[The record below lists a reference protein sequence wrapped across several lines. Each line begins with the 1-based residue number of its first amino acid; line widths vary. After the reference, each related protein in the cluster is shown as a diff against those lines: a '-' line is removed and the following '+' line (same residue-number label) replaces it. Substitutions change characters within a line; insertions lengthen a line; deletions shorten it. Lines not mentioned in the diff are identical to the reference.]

1 MNRRLAMTAALCA
14 IAALIFSA
22 KEAAAA
28 CLNALELCGKM
39 IIPALF
45 PFFVLS
51 ILLNRLGLPG
61 MLGKVFAPFASRL
74 YGISGAGASALLI
87 GLTGGYPLGAAYI
100 ADMERQGS
108 ITASE
113 GERLLGFCNNSGPA
127 FIIGAVGAG
136 VFASSKAGV
145 YLYCIHTGAAVLK
158 GLIMRRRGGQAAPCA
173 PTHNSAAEAPFSQ
186 ALPEAVKQATIS
198 IINVCGFAV
207 CFTVLIGLL
216 DADGFFSLAV
226 GRISALTGLELHW
239 VRALLMGLLELSSG
253 AGAMRGLAVSPA
265 NLALAAFILGW
276 GGVSVHFQTMAL
288 IAGSDIKGALHFA
301 GRLISAVTGAAAAY
315 LMYYIIV

>member
-1 MNRRLAMTAALCA
+1 MNRRLAITAALCA
-14 IAALIFSA
+14 MAALIFSA

-61 MLGKVFAPFASRL
+61 MLGKLFAPFASRL

-127 FIIGAVGAG
+127 FIIGAVGSG
-136 VFASSKAGV
+136 VFGSVKVGLLLYAVHIFSALAAGLFFRNRSFCGETQPV
-145 YLYCIHTGAAVLK
+145 LLESVDTGSVL
-158 GLIMRRRGGQAAPCA
+158 A
-173 PTHNSAAEAPFSQ
+173 
-186 ALPEAVKQATIS
+186 EAVKQAVAS
-198 IINVCGFAV
+198 ILNVCGFV
-207 CFTVLIGLL
+207 LCFSVMVGLL
-216 DADGFFSLAV
+216 DAQGLFSLAC
-226 GRISALTGLELHW
+226 GFLSSHLGWELHFS
-239 VRALLMGLLELSSG
+239 RALLTGVLELGSA
-253 AGAMRGLAVSPA
+253 AGAMAGLDLTPH
-265 NLALAAFILGW
+265 NLALAAGVLGW
-276 GGVSVHFQTMAL
+276 GGLSVHFQTLAVL
-288 IAGSDIKGALHFA
+288 AGSKIKGTLHLT
-301 GRLISAVTGAAAAY
+301 GRLISASIAAVTA
-315 LMYYIIV
+315 YIIGVILF

>member
-1 MNRRLAMTAALCA
+1 MNRRLALTAALCA
-14 IAALIFSA
+14 MAALIFSA

-28 CLNALELCGKM
+28 CLNALELCGRM

-61 MLGKVFAPFASRL
+61 MLGKLFAPFASRL

-127 FIIGAVGAG
+127 FIIGAVGSG
-136 VFASSKAGV
+136 VFGSVKIGLLLYAVHIFSALAAGLFFRNRSFCGETQPV
-145 YLYCIHTGAAVLK
+145 LLESIDTGSVL
-158 GLIMRRRGGQAAPCA
+158 A
-173 PTHNSAAEAPFSQ
+173 
-186 ALPEAVKQATIS
+186 EAVKQAVAS
-198 IINVCGFAV
+198 ILNVCGFV
-207 CFTVLIGLL
+207 LCFSVMVGLL
-216 DADGFFSLAV
+216 DAQGLFSLAC
-226 GRISALTGLELHW
+226 GFLSSHLGWELHFS
-239 VRALLMGLLELSSG
+239 R
-253 AGAMRGLAVSPA
+253 
-265 NLALAAFILGW
+265 
-276 GGVSVHFQTMAL
+276 
-288 IAGSDIKGALHFA
+288 
-301 GRLISAVTGAAAAY
+301 GAA
-315 LMYYIIV
+315 

>member
-1 MNRRLAMTAALCA
+1 MNRKLAVTAALCA
-14 IAALIFSA
+14 MAALIFSA

-28 CLNALELCGKM
+28 CLNALELCGRM

-113 GERLLGFCNNSGPA
+113 GERL
-127 FIIGAVGAG
+127 
-136 VFASSKAGV
+136 
-145 YLYCIHTGAAVLK
+145 
-158 GLIMRRRGGQAAPCA
+158 Q
-173 PTHNSAAEAPFSQ
+173 
-186 ALPEAVKQATIS
+186 
-198 IINVCGFAV
+198 
-207 CFTVLIGLL
+207 
-216 DADGFFSLAV
+216 
-226 GRISALTGLELHW
+226 
-239 VRALLMGLLELSSG
+239 
-253 AGAMRGLAVSPA
+253 
-265 NLALAAFILGW
+265 
-276 GGVSVHFQTMAL
+276 
-288 IAGSDIKGALHFA
+288 
-301 GRLISAVTGAAAAY
+301 
-315 LMYYIIV
+315 